1 METYDIKFEPD
12 NLHTRAPRGMTILQ
26 AARQAGISLPA
37 PCGGQGKCGK
47 CRCQVASG
55 PTLTDESFRGRISDE
70 DFAQG
75 FRLACRTTVEG
86 DLVIYIPPESRT
98 GAEAILEEAQ
108 VRLVLEGHASAVS
121 KRAVDLPVPTLAD
134 QRSDLERLLA
144 RLGEDG
150 DAPQAIDAQAVLPHL
165 AQACRG
171 EGFHVTAVEHA
182 GTLIGVE
189 SGDTTAQTYGVAVDL
204 GTTTVVA
211 YLADLDEAHRL
222 GSASEINPQV
232 AYGDDLV
239 SRIAYIDQASDGF
252 ATLTGAARGAIREL
266 IDRLC
271 TSTGIASDRIYQVTA
286 VGNSGMTH
294 IFLGADPRNIPMA
307 PYIPCYRQ
315 AMTLPARDLGYTNL
329 APGARVTVLPNIAG
343 WVGADTEGVILS
355 TEIHK
360 MPGIRVAIDIGTN
373 GEIVVG
379 GADRLVACSTAAGP
393 AFEGAQILHGMRGA
407 QGAIDHVSFSEDD
420 GDIHITTIGSA
431 PPRGICGTGLIDAA
445 AALLEAG
452 VLLETGRMP
461 RPDSDEAAHLPPAL
475 RARLIQREDGPAVV
489 LAPAEQSGTG
499 AEVLFTQQDVRQLQL
514 AKGAIGAGVRVA
526 LEHLGKGPA
535 DVEEVLLA
543 GAFGSY
549 VDPTSAAAIGLFPPE
564 LAGRARAVGNAAG
577 AGAYLALLDRE
588 RVVEAERIRERV
600 EYLELASLLAFDMA
614 FAEEM
619 MFPSDEG

>member
-12 NLHTRAPRGMTILQ
+12 TLHARAPRGTTILQ

-55 PTLTDESFRGRISDE
+55 PTLTDESYRGRISDE
-70 DFAQG
+70 DFAQNY
-75 FRLACRTTVEG
+75 RLACRTTVEG
-86 DLVIYIPPESRT
+86 DLVVYIPPESRT

-108 VRLVLEGHASAVS
+108 LRLVLEGHASAVR
-121 KRAVDLPVPTLAD
+121 KQAVDLPVPTLAD

-144 RLGEDG
+144 RLEEQGEV
-150 DAPQAIDAQAVLPHL
+150 PRAIDVQAVLPHL
-165 AQACRG
+165 AQACRRD
-171 EGFHVTAVEHA
+171 GFRVTAVEHT

-189 SGDTTAQTYGVAVDL
+189 PGDTVTETYGVAVDL

-211 YLADLDEAHRL
+211 YLADLAEAHRL

-239 SRIAYIDQASDGF
+239 SRITYIDRASDGF
-252 ATLTGAARGAIREL
+252 ATLTSAARGAIREL
-266 IDRLC
+266 IERLC
-271 TSTGIASDRIYQVTA
+271 ASTGVSPERIYQVTV

-294 IFLGADPRNIPMA
+294 ILLGADPRNIPLA

-315 AMTLPARDLGYTNL
+315 AMTLPARDLGYTSL

-343 WVGADTEGVILS
+343 WVGADTEGLILS
-355 TEIHK
+355 TEIYK
-360 MPGIRVAIDIGTN
+360 MPGTRVAIDIGTN

-379 GADRLVACSTAAGP
+379 GADQLVACSTAAGP

-407 QGAIDHVSFSEDD
+407 QGAIDHVTYTGGE
-420 GDIHITTIGSA
+420 IHTTTIGNA

-445 AALLEAG
+445 AALLAAG
-452 VLLETGRMP
+452 VLLDTGRMP
-461 RPDSDEAAHLPPAL
+461 RPDSDEAARLAAPL
-475 RARLIQREDGPAVV
+475 RDRLIQREDGPAFI
-489 LAPAEQSGTG
+489 LASAERSGTG
-499 AEVLFTQQDVRQLQL
+499 TEVLFTQQDVRQLQL
-514 AKGAIGAGVRVA
+514 AKGAIAAGVRVA
-526 LEHLGKGPA
+526 LEYLGKQTS

-577 AGAYLALLDRE
+577 AGAYLALLDGE
-588 RVVEAERIRERV
+588 RLAEAERIRERV
-600 EYLELASLLAFDMA
+600 EYLELASLPAFDMA

-619 MFPSDEG
+619 MFPSSGD